1 MGSAT
6 DLVKLATPRLPYES
20 EIWEKIPS
28 DLKVAKDEFFFLTL
42 VLFPVVEWMTI
53 LRRKTLV

>member
-1 MGSAT
+1 MGSGT

-20 EIWEKIPS
+20 EICEKIPS

-42 VLFPVVEWMTI
+42 VLFPV
-53 LRRKTLV
+53 L